1 MAQFEGKAYIVL
13 KPQKFQ
19 LVAGAD
25 HQLPCVFER
34 NVPDNEV
41 LWLAINRVTCRS
53 SSDRF
58 ERDKV

>member
-13 KPQKFQ
+13 RLQKFQ
-19 LVAGAD
+19 LVAG